1 MVGCASTMVW
11 FSTFVTM
18 VYQAQNS
25 VVDHGQSDNDGFSTF
40 VNMVLHLTMVDIL
53 MVFLNVFPSTPSNI
67 FFWLH
72 QIYQVNIIIYNQ
84 LVNDSYI
91 NLALYTFCGL
101 EIDQYYKDM
110 QCLAIISEDIILQKH
125 RRLLSEH
132 CKHQR
137 FNLDSLQ
144 PSVSLPSQGLIC
156 LNFIRFQTTT
166 LSLHQNNSFKGQKN
180 QEKGQSL
187 VIQYTLTLHSQG

>member
-1 MVGCASTMVW
+1 MVKTWLDVLQLW

-40 VNMVLHLTMVDIL
+40 VTMVLHLTMVDIL
-53 MVFLNVFPSTPSNI
+53 MVLLNVFPSIPSNI

-91 NLALYTFCGL
+91 NLALNTFCDL

-110 QCLAIISEDIILQKH
+110 LCLAIISEDIILQKH
-125 RRLLSEH
+125 RRL
-132 CKHQR
+132 
-137 FNLDSLQ
+137 FNLNIVNIRGLTLILFSLQ
-144 PSVSLPSQGLIC
+144 FLYHL
-156 LNFIRFQTTT
+156 
-166 LSLHQNNSFKGQKN
+166 KD
-180 QEKGQSL
+180 
-187 VIQYTLTLHSQG
+187 